1 MFSFDFKIKS
11 IKSFDGILKTNDL
24 FPSDN
29 NNNNNFNTEL
39 EFTDTIL
46 NVTKKFENYF
56 HPSQFQK
63 FGQDLTKNFI
73 LEILNEKLVE
83 IQLLKKENSKLNQLK
98 TLTTTTTTTTTKP
111 DEQSKTLEI
120 LIPDIKSENQNQNQ
134 LKNLNNLQEI
144 EKQLINKNQSFEN
157 YLNKELNNSMVD
169 DDHDD
174 VVHNNPNLIIIKNQP
189 FFENLLKSLKMKLS
203 FQNVLE
209 KQINHLEGI
218 KENDIIFF
226 ASTSTGTFTNIEKD
240 TLQIN
245 EIRSKIGDTIPIL
258 YCIFNMG
265 KDAKPTIKILNTI
278 PFSLTHSISEID
290 HTRPNNITLTK
301 IKNCLPKSI

>member
-1 MFSFDFKIKS
+1 MFSFDLKIKS
-11 IKSFDGILKTNDL
+11 VKSFDEILKTNDL

-29 NNNNNFNTEL
+29 NSNNNFNTEL

-46 NVTKKFENYF
+46 NVKKKFENYF
-56 HPSQFQK
+56 HPFQFQK
-63 FGQDLTKNFI
+63 FGHDLNKHFL
-73 LEILNEKLVE
+73 LEILEEKLVE
-83 IQLLKKENSKLNQLK
+83 IELLKKENSKLNQLK
-98 TLTTTTTTTTTKP
+98 TLIPINKSITTTTTKP
-111 DEQSKTLEI
+111 D
-120 LIPDIKSENQNQNQ
+120 
-134 LKNLNNLQEI
+134 LQEI
-144 EKQLINKNQSFEN
+144 DKQLINENQSFEN
-157 YLNKELNNSMVD
+157 YLNQEKNNLKVD
-169 DDHDD
+169 DDDDD
-174 VVHNNPNLIIIKNQP
+174 VVVVVDNNPNFIIIKNQP
-189 FFENLLKSLKMKLS
+189 FFENLLQSLKMKLS
-203 FQNVLE
+203 FQNIVE
-209 KQINHLEGI
+209 KQINDLAGI

-226 ASTSTGTFTNIEKD
+226 ASTSTGIFTNIEKD

-290 HTRPNNITLTK
+290 HTRLNNITLTK